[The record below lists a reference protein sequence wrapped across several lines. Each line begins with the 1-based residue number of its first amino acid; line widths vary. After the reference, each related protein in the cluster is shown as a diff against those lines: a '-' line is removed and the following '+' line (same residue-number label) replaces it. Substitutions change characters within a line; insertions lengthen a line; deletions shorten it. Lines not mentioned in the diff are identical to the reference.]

1 MVEVVEGVS
10 EIFTMV
16 ASLKNIKI
24 VQDVPVENV
33 AVRAD
38 IDMIKT
44 VIRNLISNAIKFS
57 MKVRK

>member
-1 MVEVVEGVS
+1 MYMVEVVEGVS

-33 AVRAD
+33 EIGRAH
-38 IDMIKT
+38 
-44 VIRNLISNAIKFS
+44 V
-57 MKVRK
+57 